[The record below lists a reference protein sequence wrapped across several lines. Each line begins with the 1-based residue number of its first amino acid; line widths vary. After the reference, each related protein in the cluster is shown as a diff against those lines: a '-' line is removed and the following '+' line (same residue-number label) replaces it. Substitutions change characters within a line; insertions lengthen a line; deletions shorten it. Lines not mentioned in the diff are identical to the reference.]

1 MYQTFNLNKV
11 WYCGTITNVYTLVT
25 NADVVNE
32 IFQIVMHWWNANF
45 NITYQF
51 TVSVAH
57 NTLKEF
63 LRPAE
68 NYLIII
74 YI

>member
-1 MYQTFNLNKV
+1 MYQTFNLSKV

-32 IFQIVMHWWNANF
+32 IFQIVDEMQTF

-74 YI
+74 SI

>member
-1 MYQTFNLNKV
+1 MYQTFNLSKV
-11 WYCGTITNVYTLVT
+11 WHCGTITNVYTLVT

-32 IFQIVMHWWNANF
+32 IFQIVDEMQTF

-74 YI
+74 SI